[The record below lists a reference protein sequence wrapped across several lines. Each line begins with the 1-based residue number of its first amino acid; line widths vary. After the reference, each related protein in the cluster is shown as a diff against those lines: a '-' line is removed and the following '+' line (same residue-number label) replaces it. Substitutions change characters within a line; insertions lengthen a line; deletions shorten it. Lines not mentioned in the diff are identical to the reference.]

1 MRSNCMLPVVA
12 LCLSFTASDGCTM
25 GSSST
30 SKLSSMK
37 RSFRIALISCCLV
50 LLWNPLGSRNEGAQ
64 PILSLDLR
72 TFGYLRPIAARD
84 FRAYDFLQDSVA
96 FLDDGTLAVSFYCK
110 NDHPGLS
117 RRGGTPGSEVVF
129 HSVLLDTTTGS
140 VRGQRTWGNAGNWNA
155 LLPLENGS
163 FLIQD
168 NEWVKIYS
176 VKLKEIAS
184 KQLEVP
190 GDLWPR
196 FSASPSGH
204 SLYEFQDWYD
214 THRGWLTRIDVLDPA
229 TLLTKQSKLTPGH
242 QYETVSD
249 NQVVYSPTVSKDSR
263 IRPDALHLFVFRTDD
278 SGPVKRPELFDQSSS
293 TAKLLA
299 KSGCE
304 SATFISN
311 AVLVISGDCPSLML
325 IRSGED
331 VAEINSSEY
340 RIGGQIRPSSD
351 GERFAF
357 SRTRMKERPSR
368 ITYLELCV
376 YDLAARRIIFTTTV
390 IPLPQ
395 HKFAFAISP
404 NGSLLALQIDGLLR
418 VWRLA

>member
-1 MRSNCMLPVVA
+1 LYNG
-12 LCLSFTASDGCTM
+12 SDF
-25 GSSST
+25 
-30 SKLSSMK
+30 KLEAPQMK
-37 RSFRIALISCCLV
+37 GLFRIVLASCWLG
-50 LLWNPLGSRNEGAQ
+50 LLSNPIGSCKEAVQ

-84 FRAYDFLQDSVA
+84 FLAYDFLQDSVA
-96 FLDDGTLAVSFYCK
+96 FLDEGTLAVSFYCK

-117 RRGGTPGSEVVF
+117 RRDGTPGSEVVF
-129 HSVLLDTTTGS
+129 HSVLLDPTTGA

-176 VKLKEIAS
+176 GELKEIAS
-184 KQLEVP
+184 RKLEVP
-190 GDLWPR
+190 GDLLPR

-214 THRGWLTRIDVLDPA
+214 TQRGWLTRIDLLDPA
-229 TLLTKQSKLTPGH
+229 TLLKKQSKVTPGH

-249 NQVVYSPTVSKDSR
+249 NQVVYLPTAFKG
-263 IRPDALHLFVFRTDD
+263 ALHLFVFRTDD

-304 SATFISN
+304 SATFINN
-311 AVLVISGDCPSLML
+311 AVLVISGDCASLML
-325 IRSGED
+325 IRSGEE
-331 VAEINSSEY
+331 VAEINSPEY

-368 ITYLELCV
+368 ITYFELCV
-376 YDLAARRIIFTTTV
+376 YDLAARRVIFTTAV
-390 IPLPQ
+390 FPLPQ
-395 HKFAFAISP
+395 HKFAFAVSP
-404 NGSLLALQIDGLLR
+404 DGSLLALQIDGLLR